1 VNQADVV
8 EWEERP
14 MSELTLSQLQ
24 QEAYRVAVAR
34 GQWPRGCRAT
44 AAVPS
49 VLATV
54 ARRALGEEVT
64 ELGAA
69 LSRLGA
75 SGPLDPV
82 ADELADVVIVCA
94 SISEALGIDLE
105 RAVRAKMR
113 RNEERAREH
122 ARAKRQREVEAM
134 VDRLTPDR
142 LTELRR
148 IAEAATPGPWRLRTD
163 PRYDDVPPDRF
174 VIASDERAHIVETT
188 QGGSWT
194 DEDLANARY
203 ISTFDPPTV
212 LSLLDEIESLRRKLV
227 DASDAL
233 IWMGNKVTEALH
245 ALTSEPGSENNPKG
259 ALDILYAAY
268 RRYHD
273 ELKGRVTNCE

>member
-1 VNQADVV
+1 
-8 EWEERP
+8 

-49 VLATV
+49 VLAMV

-69 LSRLGA
+69 LSRLGPA
-75 SGPLDPV
+75 GPLDPV
-82 ADELADVVIVCA
+82 SDELGDVVIVCA
-94 SISEALGIDLE
+94 SIAEALGVDLE
-105 RAVRAKMR
+105 RAVRTKMR
-113 RNEERAREH
+113 RNEERAQEH
-122 ARAKRQREVEAM
+122 ARANRQNEEGGD
-134 VDRLTPDR
+134 DRLTPER

-148 IAEAATPGPWRLRTD
+148 IAEAATPGPWRIRTD

-174 VIASDERAHIVETT
+174 VITSADRDHIVETT
-188 QGGSWT
+188 QGGSFT

-212 LSLLDEIESLRRKLV
+212 LSLL
-227 DASDAL
+227 
-233 IWMGNKVTEALH
+233 
-245 ALTSEPGSENNPKG
+245 
-259 ALDILYAAY
+259 
-268 RRYHD
+268 
-273 ELKGRVTNCE
+273 